1 MRFSAIFQQPL
12 PRLAAAVPVIAPGLE
27 QAPLAAPA
35 TPTAE
40 AALPEALDERVRL
53 LGEWQQLGEA

>member
-1 MRFSAIFQQPL
+1 MRFSAIFQRPL
-12 PRLAAAVPVIAPGLE
+12 PRLAAAVPAAAPGLE

-35 TPTAE
+35 TPAAE